1 MATNVEIMAEHI
13 IAQADMFDKYSKGLY
28 EKCLDFLTKAN
39 RKIDKVYIT
48 GCGDSYF
55 AGVCVKDYFFNKTK
69 CHTEALQALE
79 FSRYTLPKEV
89 DENSLVISI
98 SASGSVAR
106 TAECAIRAG
115 EKGAL
120 SVGITTNPE
129 SRLAKLSPQLLYIK
143 LEENLGLAPGTQS
156 YCASLLSLYCLATAL
171 GKINGTLNDS
181 DVDEIFAYISS
192 ICKAMR
198 LTANNDSPLI
208 RKYVETIFGNKATK
222 HINMYHVLGS
232 GPNFGTA
239 NFGVMKLLEA
249 AGFDS
254 LAQGIEEWAHS
265 QYFTTK
271 ETIHTIIIAPKGES
285 HERAL
290 EILSAVKVMNG
301 TKIIIGEENDE
312 ELVKE
317 ADVFIP
323 ICGVNN
329 LKEEYSG
336 LIYCIPLELLSMHIS
351 DCVGH
356 SGFQFEEKPW
366 IKEENFKQIF
376 HSRIVSLK
384 DED

>member
-1 MATNVEIMAEHI
+1 MASNVEIMAEHI
-13 IAQADMFDKYSKGLY
+13 VAQADMFDKYAQGLY
-28 EKCLDFLTKAN
+28 EKCLTFLTKAN
-39 RKIDKVYIT
+39 KKINKVYIT

-55 AGVCVKDYFFNKTK
+55 AGVCVRDFFIKNTGL
-69 CHTEALQALE
+69 HTEAWQALE
-79 FSRYTLPKEV
+79 FSRYVLPQEV

-115 EKGAL
+115 ELNAL

-129 SRLAKLSPQLLYIK
+129 SRLAKLSPQLLYIE

-156 YCASLLSLYCLATAL
+156 YCASLLSLYCLACSL
-171 GKINGTLNDS
+171 GKINGKLS
-181 DVDEIFAYISS
+181 DKEVEEIFAYISE

-198 LTANNDSPLI
+198 LTAKNDSSLI
-208 RKYVETIFGNKATK
+208 RKYVETCFGEKAINP
-222 HINMYHVLGS
+222 INMYHVLGS

-271 ETIHTIIIAPKGES
+271 PSTHTIILGAKGES
-285 HERAL
+285 HERAK
-290 EILSAVKVMNG
+290 EILSAVSVMNG
-301 TKIIIGEENDE
+301 KKIIIGEENDS
-312 ELVKE
+312 ELKDN
-317 ADVFIP
+317 ADVYIP
-323 ICGVNN
+323 ICGMDNI
-329 LKEEYSG
+329 KEEYSG
-336 LIYCIPLELLSMHIS
+336 LIYCIPLELLAMHIS
-351 DCVGH
+351 DVVGH

-376 HSRIVSLK
+376 HSRIVKLK